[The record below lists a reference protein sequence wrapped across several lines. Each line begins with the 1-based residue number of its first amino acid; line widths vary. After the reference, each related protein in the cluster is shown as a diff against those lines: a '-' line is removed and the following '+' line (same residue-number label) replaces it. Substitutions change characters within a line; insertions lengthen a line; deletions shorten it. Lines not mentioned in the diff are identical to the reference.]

1 MTRLRFL
8 AALLVGISVLLPPP
22 RAESGPS
29 ASTVAPA
36 SAPPAAV
43 AKTGQMNIAAKPWTG
58 DFDAMLERRVI
69 RFLVPYSRTLYFN
82 DKGRE
87 RGLTAELARD
97 FEQYVNKR
105 YASQLGKRPVT
116 VLSDSNDPGQTPGEP
131 AGRAGR
137 HLRGQPDGDR

>member
-43 AKTGQMNIAAKPWTG
+43 AKIRQMNIAAKPWIG
-58 DFDAMLERRVI
+58 DFDAMIERPVI

-97 FEQYVNKR
+97 YEQYVNKR
-105 YASQLGKRPVT
+105 YASQLGKRPV
-116 VLSDSNDPGQTPGEP
+116 
-131 AGRAGR
+131 
-137 HLRGQPDGDR
+137 